1 MKQEG
6 KKEQL
11 INWILTGGFVA
22 AMMLV
27 IGILFDYYYDLND
40 DGLMKDIL
48 AGVYT
53 GTPEGHNIQMLWP
66 VSALISVFYRVARPL
81 PWYGLFLCGCH
92 FGCFFLILK
101 RSLKLTSCVWK
112 KLLTA
117 VAETLVFAAFFLEH
131 LVYAQY
137 TVSCTLLAGTAAF
150 LFYTTDIELDN
161 RNFIKSNL
169 PAVCLAVLAYLIR
182 SEMLLL
188 VLPMICVAGA
198 AKWGSEKKIFTPQ
211 HAKKYLS
218 VIGMILAG
226 LLLSQGVHMLA
237 YSSPEWKSFTELFNN
252 RTELYDFQV
261 IPPYE
266 GNEAFYESVGL
277 TESEKILFDNYNFG
291 IDEEI
296 DHELMGQVAEYAGRL
311 RKENTPVMQNLKE
324 KTGAYLYRFLG
335 GKTKSGS
342 DYPWNYLVI
351 LGYVLAFLTGIP
363 LRNQTEQQKGLWQ
376 QRMKNAASIL
386 WKLGFLFAVRTVLWM
401 YILWGER
408 SPSRITD
415 SLYLMEFLILSAM
428 ILVHLGEIRSERSRL
443 WLEAATGGLC
453 ILLAVMVLP
462 AKGSAV
468 MVQQAVREEI
478 NAPYGELYAYF
489 KEHPDQFYFMDVYS
503 SVAYSEKMF
512 KNVDNTLANYDILGG
527 WACKSPLQGKK
538 LAAFGITDIEHAL
551 REEEHI
557 YFVKNTAEDMQ
568 WLFQYYEGHGT
579 PIKAALLAT
588 ISDTFEIYQISPAS

>member
-11 INWILTGGFVA
+11 INWILAGGFA
-22 AMMLV
+22 ALMMLI
-27 IGILFDYYYDLND
+27 IGSLFDYYYDLND

-101 RSLKLTSCVWK
+101 RSLKLASCGWE
-112 KLLTA
+112 KLLAA
-117 VAETLVFAAFFLEH
+117 VAETLVFTAFFLEH

-169 PAVCLAVLAYLIR
+169 PAVCLVILAYLIR

-198 AKWGSEKKIFTPQ
+198 AKWGSEKKIFTPR
-211 HAKKYLS
+211 HAKKYFS

-277 TESEKILFDNYNFG
+277 AESEKILFDNYNFG

-296 DHELMGQVAEYAGRL
+296 DHELMGQVAEYAGKL

-324 KTGAYLYRFLG
+324 KAGAYLYRFLG

-363 LRNQTEQQKGLWQ
+363 LKNQAGQQKGPCQ

-386 WKLGFLFAVRTVLWM
+386 WKLAFLFAVRTVLWM

-428 ILVHLGEIRSERSRL
+428 ILVHLGEIHSERNRR
-443 WLEAATGGLC
+443 WLEAVTGGLC

-468 MVQQAVREEI
+468 MDQQAVREEV

-527 WACKSPLQGKK
+527 WACKSPLQEKK
-538 LAAFGITDIEHAL
+538 LAAFGITDIEQAL

-568 WLFQYYEGHGT
+568 WLSQYYEGHGT
-579 PIKAALLAT
+579 PVKAALLAT

>member
-11 INWILTGGFVA
+11 INWILAGGFVA
-22 AMMLV
+22 AMMLI
-27 IGILFDYYYDLND
+27 IGSLFDYYYDLND

-101 RSLKLTSCVWK
+101 RSLKLASCGWE
-112 KLLTA
+112 KLLAA
-117 VAETLVFAAFFLEH
+117 VAETLVFTAFFLEH
-131 LVYAQY
+131 LVYTQY

-161 RNFIKSNL
+161 RNFVKSNL
-169 PAVCLAVLAYLIR
+169 PAVCLVILAYLIR

-198 AKWGSEKKIFTPQ
+198 AKWGSEKKIFTPR
-211 HAKKYLS
+211 HAKKYFS
-218 VIGMILAG
+218 VIGMILVG

-277 TESEKILFDNYNFG
+277 AESEKILFDNYNFG

-296 DHELMGQVAEYAGRL
+296 DHELMGQVAEYAGKL

-324 KTGAYLYRFLG
+324 KAGAYLYRFLG

-363 LRNQTEQQKGLWQ
+363 LRNQAEQQKGPWQ

-386 WKLGFLFAVRTVLWM
+386 WKLAFLFAVRTVLWM

-428 ILVHLGEIRSERSRL
+428 ILVHLGEIHSERNRR
-443 WLEAATGGLC
+443 WLEAVTGGLC

-468 MVQQAVREEI
+468 MDQQAVREEV

-527 WACKSPLQGKK
+527 WACKSPLQEKK
-538 LAAFGITDIEHAL
+538 LAAFGITDIEQAL

-568 WLFQYYEGHGT
+568 WLFRYYEGHGT
-579 PIKAALLAT
+579 PVKAALLAT